1 MGPGMSRF
9 ENDEISFEVPEE
21 WHDASRVM
29 FVYPETETNISL
41 TKRVADPAIP
51 LAEYARSLVRLMAS
65 QWAELK
71 VVQHGD
77 VRVGDDIGAHVEV
90 EWEGP
95 NGRQRS
101 IARLVF
107 RDRDLWSFTATAPV
121 AKLDETK
128 AAVDRVMRSF
138 ATVK

>member
-1 MGPGMSRF
+1 MPRF

-21 WHDASRVM
+21 WHDESRAM

-51 LAEYARSLVRLMAS
+51 LAQYVTSLVRLMAS
-65 QWAELK
+65 QWPELEI
-71 VVQHGD
+71 VQHD
-77 VRVGDDIGAHVEV
+77 EVRVGDDVGAHVEV
-90 EWEGP
+90 EWKGP

-101 IARLVF
+101 IARIVF
-107 RDRDLWSFTATAPV
+107 RDRNLWSFTAMTPV

-128 AAVDRVMRSF
+128 ATVDRVMRSF